1 MSVKSLFDL
10 TGRSVLVTGGSKG
23 IGKTIARAFAEC
35 GANVGITARHQD
47 ELEAAAN
54 EIAQGLSVQVEYRV
68 CDMSDRAAVD
78 AMAIDLLKTF
88 GGIDVLVNNAGTNK
102 PQILTE
108 TTDEVWDDV
117 LELNFTACMR
127 LARHVV
133 PSMKDKRWGRIIH
146 LSSVMALASNAGR
159 GLYSGTKAALIGM
172 ARAHALE
179 LGPYGIT
186 VNCICPGPIATDLPM
201 SLLNDEQKQR
211 FADRTAVK
219 RWGETI
225 DMVGPALLLG
235 SDAGAYI
242 TGTTILADGG
252 LICRTFD

>member
-1 MSVKSLFDL
+1 MSVRSLFDL
-10 TGRSVLVTGGSKG
+10 TGRSALITGGSKG
-23 IGKTIARAFAEC
+23 IGKTLARAFAAS
-35 GANVGITARHQD
+35 GANVCITARHQD
-47 ELEAAAN
+47 ELESAVE
-54 EIAQGLSVQVEYRV
+54 EISQGLSVRVGYRV
-68 CDMSDRAAVD
+68 CDMADRAAVD
-78 AMAIDLLKTF
+78 AMAVDVLKDF
-88 GGIDVLVNNAGTNK
+88 QGIDILINNAGTNR
-102 PQILTE
+102 PEVLTE
-108 TTDEVWDDV
+108 TTDEVWDQV

-133 PSMKDKRWGRIIH
+133 PDMKEKNWGRIIH
-146 LSSVMALASNAGR
+146 LSSVMALASNPGR

-172 ARAHALE
+172 AKAHALE

-186 VNCICPGPIATDLPM
+186 VNCLCPGPIATDLPM

-211 FADRTAVK
+211 FADRTALK
-219 RWGETI
+219 RWGKTI

-252 LICRTFD
+252 LTCRTFD